1 MQHQQNYYTKRVLYS
16 IHVLNVFIIIF
27 GCAGSSLLRED
38 FSSCGERASHCS
50 GLSCWGLEALE
61 RGLSSSGAPAYL
73 ACSRWDLPGPGREPV
88 SPALAGGFLTTGP
101 PGKSLRRFLTDLI
114 VDSFLFF
121 LNKTGH
127 LYAVQPVEYN

>member
-1 MQHQQNYYTKRVLYS
+1 MY
-16 IHVLNVFIIIF
+16 
-27 GCAGSSLLRED
+27 LLLFLVALGLRCCVRI
-38 FSSCGERASHCS
+38 SPVAVS
-50 GLSCWGLEALE
+50 GLLTAVALEALE

-101 PGKSLRRFLTDLI
+101 PVKSLRRFLTDLI
-114 VDSFLFF
+114 VDSFFFF